1 MERQIESREK
11 KVPEEEVK
19 IVEEIVKKFIF
30 NTDKKQI
37 NQVDLNLA
45 LKALPSRVDEKN
57 CYRVNLFSFETRQTS
72 IISFKNSEQDQL
84 FKFYDTR
91 NKARLRKLQTRS
103 KETLYKS
110 EKVDQDMNSVAVT
123 VRRLRKNADDNA
135 GMNRKRNFNVIL
147 SDPAIKRMTL

>member
-1 MERQIESREK
+1 M
-11 KVPEEEVK
+11 
-19 IVEEIVKKFIF
+19 
-30 NTDKKQI
+30 
-37 NQVDLNLA
+37 
-45 LKALPSRVDEKN
+45 DEKN

-147 SDPAIKRMTL
+147 SDAAIKKMTV

>member
-1 MERQIESREK
+1 M
-11 KVPEEEVK
+11 
-19 IVEEIVKKFIF
+19 
-30 NTDKKQI
+30 
-37 NQVDLNLA
+37 DLNLA

-147 SDPAIKRMTL
+147 SDAAIKKMTV

>member
-57 CYRVNLFSFETRQTS
+57 CYRVNLFSFETR
-72 IISFKNSEQDQL
+72 
-84 FKFYDTR
+84 
-91 NKARLRKLQTRS
+91 
-103 KETLYKS
+103 
-110 EKVDQDMNSVAVT
+110 
-123 VRRLRKNADDNA
+123 
-135 GMNRKRNFNVIL
+135 
-147 SDPAIKRMTL
+147 

>member
-1 MERQIESREK
+1 MERIIESREK

-19 IVEEIVKKFIF
+19 IVEEIVEKFIF

-45 LKALPSRVDEKN
+45 LKALPIRVDEKN

-91 NKARLRKLQTRS
+91 NKARLRKL
-103 KETLYKS
+103 
-110 EKVDQDMNSVAVT
+110 
-123 VRRLRKNADDNA
+123 
-135 GMNRKRNFNVIL
+135 
-147 SDPAIKRMTL
+147 